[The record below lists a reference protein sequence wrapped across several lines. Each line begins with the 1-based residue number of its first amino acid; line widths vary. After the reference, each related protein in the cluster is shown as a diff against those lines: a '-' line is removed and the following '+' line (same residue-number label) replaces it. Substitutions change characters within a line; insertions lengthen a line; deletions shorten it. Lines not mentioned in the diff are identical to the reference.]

1 MAGFPSV
8 GTALVSG
15 TQTALGD
22 TKAALVQHGLPLCH
36 CSFILLL
43 NFPTPLF
50 CGVDHWFAPSGPAQ
64 FQGLPVISS

>member
-22 TKAALVQHGLPLCH
+22 PKAALVQHGLPLCR
-36 CSFILLL
+36 CSFFLLL
-43 NFPTPLF
+43 SFPSPLF
-50 CGVDHWFAPSGPAQ
+50 CGVGHWLAPSGPAQ
-64 FQGLPVISS
+64 CQGLPVISS